1 MVHLD
6 GGIGIQQKGK
16 NIYFFLF
23 VTIMVILFS
32 VSYSFLTMAET
43 NVSSFPSSFQITV
56 SFDRPL
62 FSQIKQDG
70 TNYSIIMLPGCHY
83 LSDIGSPKL
92 PRKTVHILLPYK
104 TQFLD
109 ATILSRKTQNLSYKL
124 HDTPIYPLQS
134 ETPFS
139 MMLSNDHFDKDETL
153 YGANERFPRDSYS
166 VGSVDYIS
174 GFPVIS
180 LVIHPFEYHPN
191 NHHLFFSNEI
201 QLELIVEPCSSSSTN
216 ALFRGIEAD
225 KTRVSN
231 LVVNPETLTT
241 YPSTDEL
248 LDYSN
253 GMGLQNNDKN
263 QVLPL
268 GESNPTGLCNPVETN
283 EYVIVTNAYLTNGH
297 NFSYNW
303 SDLITHRE
311 QHDGLSGKIM
321 TMEEIIACESYW
333 NNTDRFNDSAALLRE
348 FIKDAYLNWETKYV
362 LLGGSWQINNESRQ
376 IVPCRIF
383 TDRNQKHHYDTMPS
397 DLYFSNLDGD
407 WYDEENEVWGGGNY
421 SSANDKYSELSV
433 GRIPVWNPDQVS
445 NIVGKIIWYDQCSDT
460 DWLRSTAFLGGDLG
474 WTSTSKQYLEEIR
487 LGNGPFSEY
496 MGFEEWNNASLGYE
510 LDTSYRYYEA
520 DYPTEA
526 DAVNA
531 WNKAIDED
539 NFSFINHLSHG
550 SVSNTLD
557 LGYGTDLTNDHFFFA
572 ISQACLSGR
581 YLSSTSGATTFT
593 SSKNDN
599 GAFAMVL
606 NTGYGYGNS
615 LTTAGKSQEQV
626 KIFWDYFFNQQ
637 GSEIDNW
644 RLGPAMRHL
653 FDTWSAKIDT
663 KNHVNAYVWYSLN
676 FFGDP
681 AQRLRIYSETNT
693 PPLITMVNPVNQS
706 INVNIDLFSLSVII
720 TDADDDVLNWTIETS
735 PDIGNSSGFN
745 DTLGTKN
752 CGLSGL
758 RHNTTYTWFV
768 NVTDGISWINET
780 FVFTTRSLFLPEA
793 PKNFTIE
800 SSNRTQIYLSWN
812 QSSSSDKTYI
822 ERNMV
827 SNWTRGDGIVVFN
840 DTTTELIDTNLSS
853 NTTYFYQAWGWNT
866 TDQLYSYNCSIV
878 HQTTLPNHLPVISVQ
893 PENNSKDQPCSF
905 SFIVT
910 FLDKDA
916 DQLTWNITSSNGIE
930 NSSTT
935 LNTTTVLDFTDLSFN
950 TTYTIWIQVNDG
962 YNLMKRWYQFSTRPE
977 HIPPSVTG
985 FSTESMNRTKIRLSW
1000 DRPYTN
1006 HVVVEYTNNSSF
1018 WDQGDGNLLY
1028 NGTSD
1033 SFFDHLGLQ
1042 KNTTYYYQIWQYNT
1056 THQTYS
1062 ESVQRMNKTP
1072 FNMAPVLFNET
1083 PLNQSMISDLSC
1095 RWSIDITDKDNDF
1108 INWSIHSSS
1117 GEQINQINDT
1127 AGTKTIQLNDLAY
1140 ETMIS
1145 VWVNVS
1151 DGYEIV
1157 TRNFTFFTPNEPEK
1171 PSPTSSSPKD
1181 GPALMPTNSAPVAD
1195 AGDNITGFVNEN
1207 IFFSAEK
1214 SNDGGDDSL
1223 HFRWDFTGDGEWD
1236 TDWSLSPYANVSYDR
1251 IGIYMAIVEVT
1262 DGTLRSTD
1270 SVFVQIIRGN
1280 HPPELLFVSVEEQ
1293 IFLSERFF
1301 YNVSIVDRDGDDVR
1315 YRIDYGDGTLS
1326 DWSKFQP
1333 SNTSLSVS
1341 HVYRE
1346 VGTCYIRV
1354 ILEDSNG
1361 AQSGWMTIGSVN
1373 VKPVMDSVIQ
1383 LKTNLVDDR
1392 IITLNDTIIFHA
1404 YEDGFIPSEEIV
1416 EKINWYV
1423 QDTLIGHGEEVAFT
1437 FTRSGFFN
1445 VTCEYENSEGM
1456 ILYCTQ
1462 TIEVLESESSL
1473 FLTQSIMFFV
1483 GSVVFCGI
1491 VGIGLFVKKRKK
1503 QYKAI
1508 KHSHFSVQK
1517 KSTEIDSNETYDG
1530 VSQQVDKIIER

>member
-6 GGIGIQQKGK
+6 GEFGIQQKDK
-16 NIYFFLF
+16 NIYYFIFI
-23 VTIMVILFS
+23 TIMLIFFF
-32 VSYSFLTMAET
+32 VSHSFLTMAET

-56 SFDRPL
+56 SFDEPL

-70 TNYSIIMLPGCHY
+70 TNYSVIMLSGCHY

-92 PRKTVHILLPYK
+92 PSKTVHILLPYK

-124 HDTPIYPLQS
+124 HDTPIYPIQS

-153 YGANERFPRDSYS
+153 YGANERFPRDSLS
-166 VGSVDYIS
+166 VGSVDYFS

-180 LVIHPFEYHPN
+180 LVIHPFEYHPS

-201 QLELIVEPCSSSSTN
+201 QLELIVEPCSCSSVN

-248 LDYSN
+248 LDDSN
-253 GMGLQNNDKN
+253 ETGLQNEEKT
-263 QVLPL
+263 QVLPF
-268 GESNPTGLCNPVETN
+268 GESNHTGLCNPVETN
-283 EYVIVTNAYLTNGH
+283 EYVIVTNAYLTDGH

-311 QHDGLSGKIM
+311 QHDGLSGKIV
-321 TMEEIIACESYW
+321 TMEEIVACESYW

-348 FIKDAYLNWETKYV
+348 FIKDAYLNWETEYV

-383 TDRNQKHHYDTMPS
+383 TDCNQKNHYDTMPS

-407 WYDEENEVWGGGNY
+407 WYDEEKEVWGGGNY

-433 GRIPVWNPDQVS
+433 GRIPVWTPDHVS
-445 NIVGKIIWYDQCSDT
+445 NIVGKIIWYDECTDT
-460 DWLRSTAFLGGDLG
+460 DWLRSVAFLGGDLG

-487 LGNGPFSEY
+487 LGNGSFSEY
-496 MGFEEWNNASLGYE
+496 KGFEEWNTDSLGFE
-510 LDTSYRYYEA
+510 LDTSHRYYDA

-531 WNKAIDED
+531 WNRAIDD
-539 NFSFINHLSHG
+539 NNFSLINHLSHG
-550 SVSNTLD
+550 SVSKTLD

-581 YLSSTSGATTFT
+581 YSSSTSGATTFT

-626 KIFWDYFFNQQ
+626 KIFWDYFFNEQAL
-637 GSEIDNW
+637 EVENW

-653 FDTWSAKIDT
+653 IDTWSAKIDT
-663 KNHVNAYVWYSLN
+663 ENHVNAYVWYSLN

-681 AQRLRIYSETNT
+681 AQRLRINVEVNT

-706 INVNIDLFSLSVII
+706 SNVHMDLSKLFVEI
-720 TDADDDVLNWTIETS
+720 TDVDDDLVNWTIETS
-735 PDIGNSSGFN
+735 PDIGSSSGFN
-745 DTLGTKN
+745 DTMGTKN
-752 CGLSGL
+752 CGISEL

-768 NVTDGISWINET
+768 NVSDGSSWINET
-780 FVFTTRSLFLPEA
+780 FDFTTRSLFLPEA

-800 SSNRTQIYLSWN
+800 SSNRTQLYLSWN
-812 QSSSSDKTYI
+812 HPSSSDKTYI
-822 ERNMV
+822 ERKMV
-827 SNWTRGDGIVVFN
+827 SNWDRGEGIVVFN
-840 DTTTELIDTNLSS
+840 DTSTYMIDTNLSTD
-853 NTTYFYQAWGWNT
+853 TTYYYQAWGWND
-866 TDQLYSYNCSIV
+866 TDQLYSSDYSVV
-878 HQTTLPNHLPVISVQ
+878 HQNTLPNHSPDIFVQ

-905 SFIVT
+905 SFFIT
-910 FLDKDA
+910 ISDKDA

-935 LNTTTVLDFTDLSFN
+935 LNTTATLDLTDLLFN
-950 TTYTIWIQVNDG
+950 TTYTIWINVTDG
-962 YNLMKRWYQFSTRPE
+962 YSTIQHWYQFSTRSE
-977 HIPPSVTG
+977 HIPPRVTG
-985 FSTESMNRTKIRLSW
+985 FFIESMNRTINRLFW
-1000 DRPYTN
+1000 DAPSNN
-1006 HVVVEYTNNSSF
+1006 HVVLEYNTSSF
-1018 WDQGDGNLLY
+1018 WDRGDGHLLY
-1028 NGTSD
+1028 DGTSD
-1033 SFFDHLGLQ
+1033 SFFDHEGLQ
-1042 KNTTYYYQIWQYNT
+1042 RNTTYYYQIWQYNT
-1056 THQTYS
+1056 TYKSYS
-1062 ESVQRMNKTP
+1062 ESVQGIGKTP
-1072 FNMAPVLFNET
+1072 YNMVPVLFNET
-1083 PLNQSMISDLSC
+1083 PSNQSTIKDLTC
-1095 RWSIDITDKDNDF
+1095 RWSIDILDKDNDF

-1117 GEQINQINDT
+1117 GEQINETNQT
-1127 AGTKTIQLNDLAY
+1127 CGTKTIQLIDLPF

-1151 DGYEIV
+1151 DGYDEI
-1157 TRNFTFFTPNEPEK
+1157 TRMYTFFTQNKPKK
-1171 PSPTSSSPKD
+1171 PSSTYPSQAGGS
-1181 GPALMPTNSAPVAD
+1181 ALMSTNSFPVAD
-1195 AGDNITGFVNEN
+1195 AGDNITGFVNET
-1207 IFFSAEK
+1207 IFFSAKK
-1214 SNDGGDDSL
+1214 SKDADDDFL
-1223 HFRWDFTGDGEWD
+1223 QFRWDFTGDGDWD
-1236 TDWSLSPYANVSYDR
+1236 TDWSSSPYANVSYDR
-1251 IGIYMAIVEVT
+1251 IGIYLAIVEAT
-1262 DGTLRSTD
+1262 DGTLRSSD
-1270 SVFVQIIRGN
+1270 SVFVQIIQGN
-1280 HPPELLFVSVEEQ
+1280 HPPELLFVDVEEQ

-1326 DWSKFQP
+1326 DWSTFQQP
-1333 SNTSLSVS
+1333 NTSLPLS
-1341 HVYRE
+1341 HVYHDA
-1346 VGTCYIRV
+1346 GTFHVRV
-1354 ILEDSNG
+1354 ILEDDNE
-1361 AQSGWMTIGSVN
+1361 AQTGWIPIGIVEAT
-1373 VKPVMDSVIQ
+1373 PLIDSVLQ
-1383 LKTNLVDDR
+1383 SKTTILEDQ
-1392 IITLNDTIIFHA
+1392 IIALNDTIIFHA
-1404 YEDGFIPSEEIV
+1404 YEDGFISSEEIV
-1416 EKINWYV
+1416 QKINWYV

-1445 VTCEYENSEGM
+1445 VTCEYENSEKM

-1462 TIEVLESESSL
+1462 TIEVQESESSL
-1473 FLTQSIMFFV
+1473 SLTQSITFFV

-1491 VGIGLFVKKRKK
+1491 VGIGLFVIKRKK
-1503 QYKAI
+1503 QYNAI
-1508 KHSHFSVQK
+1508 EHPHFTVLK